1 MQNYRFGD
9 IVLLKFPFVE
19 QQEAKRRPALVLLD
33 SGDADIL
40 VARITSQDVYTEYDV
55 VLDDWRQ
62 SGLLIPSVV
71 RLHKMATLEK
81 KLVERRLGVLMQKE
95 KLNVQAKLQQI
106 WMSI

>member
-1 MQNYRFGD
+1 MQNYRFGE

-33 SGDADIL
+33 AGDADIL
-40 VARITSQDVYTEYDV
+40 ASRITSQDVYTEFDV

-62 SGLLIPSVV
+62 SGLLIPSVI

-81 KLVERRLGVLMQKE
+81 RLVERKLGVLMHKE
-95 KLNVQAKLQQI
+95 MLNVQAKLQQI

>member
-1 MQNYRFGD
+1 MQNYRFGE

-33 SGDADIL
+33 AGDADIL
-40 VARITSQDVYTEYDV
+40 AARITSQDVYTEYDV
-55 VLDDWRQ
+55 VLDEWRQ
-62 SGLLIPSVV
+62 SGLLIPSVI

-81 KLVERRLGVLMQKE
+81 KLVERKLGVLTHKE
-95 KLNVQAKLQQI
+95 ILNVQAKLQKI

>member
-1 MQNYRFGD
+1 MQNYRFGE

-40 VARITSQDVYTEYDV
+40 AARITSQDVYTEYDV

-81 KLVERRLGVLMQKE
+81 RLVERRLGVLTQKE
-95 KLNVQAKLQQI
+95 MLNVQAKLQQI